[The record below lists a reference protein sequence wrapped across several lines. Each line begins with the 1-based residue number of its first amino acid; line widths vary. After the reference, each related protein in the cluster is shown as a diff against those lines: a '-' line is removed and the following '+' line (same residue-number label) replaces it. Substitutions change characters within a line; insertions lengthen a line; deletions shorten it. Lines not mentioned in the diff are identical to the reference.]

1 MKKTLIL
8 STLLSSSLLAE
19 GLEYK
24 GNIGFETAY
33 ADHDIEGKRDTQN
46 TLRLELELKQKTKSG
61 QLVFSGEG
69 IADLDDKERRYINV
83 KDLYYK
89 HEFENSDLLIGRNT
103 RFWGALEFYNHTD
116 TFNTKDWLDDPF
128 DYDAKIGANNI
139 AYTQYFDDSEFS
151 VIAKVH
157 EERQRVQDG
166 ESVSNFFPSIYSDNL
181 ETQKNRDRPT
191 VYLKY
196 SGSGEDIQID
206 YSLIYQNG
214 YDEQRYLAPVGA
226 ELRQHAYLVDK
237 VMAYAT
243 LVSGSTIYKTE
254 LAHTKSDDDKVSD
267 YSQLSLGLEHT
278 LYGVVGK
285 ADLGLL
291 AEYYKYKE
299 RDESKLGAKDFGNL
313 FADDVVLGF
322 RYSFNDSSDSDIL
335 GGVAID
341 RDNHEKM
348 VSLEYNTRLYEKYK
362 LGLSYQ
368 HLAPEEG
375 SVFKEMDSVK
385 LDFGYYF

>member
-1 MKKTLIL
+1 MKKILLL
-8 STLLSSSLLAE
+8 STLLSSFLLAE

-24 GNIGFETAY
+24 GNIGSETAY
-33 ADHDIEGKRDTQN
+33 ADHDIDGKRN
-46 TLRLELELKQKTKSG
+46 RKNALRLELELKQKTKSG
-61 QLVFSGEG
+61 QLVFSAEG
-69 IADLDDKERRYINV
+69 IADFDDKERRYVKV

-89 HEFENSDLLIGRNT
+89 HEFENSDFLIGRNT

-116 TFNTKDWLDDPF
+116 TFNTNDWRDDPF
-128 DYDAKIGANNI
+128 DYDSKIGANNI
-139 AYTQYFDDSEFS
+139 AYTHYFDDSEFS

-267 YSQLSLGLEHT
+267 YSQLSMGLEHT

-291 AEYYKYKE
+291 AEYYNYKE

-322 RYSFNDSSDSDIL
+322 RYSFNDSADSDIL

-362 LGLSYQ
+362 LGVSYQ

-375 SVFKEMDSVK
+375 SVFKEMDSMK

>member
-1 MKKTLIL
+1 MKKIL
-8 STLLSSSLLAE
+8 LLSSLLSSFLLAE

-69 IADLDDKERRYINV
+69 IADLDDKERRYMNV

-166 ESVSNFFPSIYSDNL
+166 ESVSNFMPSIYSDNL
-181 ETQKNRDRPT
+181 ETQKDRDRPT

-196 SGSGEDIQID
+196 SSSGEDIQID
-206 YSLIYQNG
+206 YSFIYQNG

-267 YSQLSLGLEHT
+267 YSQLSLGVEHT

-285 ADLGLL
+285 SDLGLL

-299 RDESKLGAKDFGNL
+299 RDDSKLGAKDFGNL

-322 RYSFNDSSDSDIL
+322 RYSFNDSADSDIL

-375 SVFKEMDSVK
+375 SVFEEMDSVK